1 MVIPHR
7 LCLGGLCFRDW
18 FELQL
23 LRSQKRHMRE
33 NRTFMFLL
41 GLVHCLRVLTLCVMV
56 FLFAQTEKYRHR
68 KLSGILWKIGSNM
81 PSWNER
87 YFEVHDDAH

>member
-1 MVIPHR
+1 MF
-7 LCLGGLCFRDW
+7 GGLCPRDW

-33 NRTFMFLL
+33 NRTLMLLL
-41 GLVHCLRVLTLCVMV
+41 GSLHCLHILTRCVMAL
-56 FLFAQTEKYRHR
+56 LFAQTEKYRHR

-87 YFEVHDDAH
+87 YFEVHDGAH